1 MTENKSYWLILILL
15 SIIFGI
21 IYSLHWLIPF
31 LKYDYYIPINKFII
45 STGYD
50 DNYFWYSH
58 INNILSGKFILSDPT
73 NKEFE
78 NIYTIFNTYNLSA
91 LLASIAGIFTQN
103 ISFVYNFNYFFF
115 QHLIL

>member
-58 INNILSGKFILSDPT
+58 NSMIHFLLYYKKD
-73 NKEFE
+73 
-78 NIYTIFNTYNLSA
+78 NIYINFIFCYSQ
-91 LLASIAGIFTQN
+91 IIK
-103 ISFVYNFNYFFF
+103 FF
-115 QHLIL
+115 LIYTLIYQVFEY